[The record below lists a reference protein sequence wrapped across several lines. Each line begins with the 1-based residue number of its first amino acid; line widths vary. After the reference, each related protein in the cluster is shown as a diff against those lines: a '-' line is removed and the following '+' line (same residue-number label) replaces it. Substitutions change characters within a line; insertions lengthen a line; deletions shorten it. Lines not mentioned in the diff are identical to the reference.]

1 VTPQTPK
8 ALRRRWAWVAA
19 TGVALSLS
27 LILILYII
35 ISSNDIDWIKPII
48 GQVVKEKTGRDLL
61 IHGPVKLEIGTSPCL
76 MVEKAAL
83 QNASWGT
90 HPDMVLV
97 EQMKLQIRLIPLLKK
112 RIEVRSV
119 TLIEPRILIETDG
132 SGVSNFSFDIP
143 PSKPIE
149 PARTRSA
156 PFRLGSIKIENGRF
170 SFKNGKKGPA
180 FSLTVDRFRARRAGD
195 GVLME
200 VEMEGRYDSEPFRLM
215 GSVGT
220 LKSLIASEEPWR
232 VDLTARAFGMEVR
245 ADGFLLKPISL
256 QKIALSFKGKAIS
269 TRRIAELLGLS
280 GFPEMGPLRVEGEV
294 SGKGEQRFHLCGL
307 KFIGK
312 GLDGKGDLALNFK
325 REQPQMKGSLSLTL
339 LDISTFL
346 QKDGARKKSQAPGR
360 EKKVF
365 SPETIPLTT
374 PDFGSVELDLDLK
387 AEKVLFPHA
396 LLSELKTKVFL
407 TRDHFMAR
415 SLQFKAGGGQ
425 VNGTLEVSLKQR
437 TTTLIARGRM
447 DRVDVKTFLS
457 VKDLI
462 GKASAEIELMTEGC
476 SIAAWL
482 GSLEGHAIVS
492 LNGLKF
498 QNNQLK
504 PLDSKFGSIIL
515 QVFAPSSKDANST
528 EINCLVGGFDIREGL
543 AEVTTLLADTHELVV
558 VGKGHLNLREETLD
572 LSIQPYPKKGVGGV
586 SFSLTELTKAFKLG
600 GTLAEPSLRID
611 PLRSALTVG
620 KMLGGMI
627 LLGPAGAA
635 VVFAGQKADEGD
647 LCAAAIEQA
656 KRMDTIP
663 GPLTKE
669 EIKSEPFR
677 KDQGIKDALRS
688 LGGSAGKFF
697 NTLSSPPRTPAQ
709 TYEDGP

>member
-1 VTPQTPK
+1 VNPQTPK
-8 ALRRRWAWVAA
+8 ALRRRCAWVAA
-19 TGVALSLS
+19 IGAALFLS
-27 LILILYII
+27 LIFILYIL

-48 GQVVKEKTGRDLL
+48 RQVVKERTGRDLL

-97 EQMKLQIRLIPLLKK
+97 EQMKLQIQLIPLLKK

-119 TLIEPRILIETDG
+119 TLIEPKILIETDG
-132 SGVSNFSFDIP
+132 TGVSNFSFDIP

-170 SFKNGKKGPA
+170 SFKKVKEGPA
-180 FSLTVDRFRARRAGD
+180 FSLTVDRLRARRAGD

-200 VEMEGRYDSEPFRLM
+200 VEMEGRYESEPFRLK

-220 LKSLIASEEPWR
+220 LESLIASNEPWR
-232 VDLTARAFGMEVR
+232 VDMTARAFGMEVR

-256 QKIALSFKGKAIS
+256 QGLALSIKGKARS
-269 TRRIAELLGLS
+269 TRRIAKLLGLS
-280 GFPEMGPLRVEGEV
+280 GLPEMGPFQVEGEI
-294 SGKGEQRFHLCGL
+294 SGKGEKRFHLSGL

-312 GLDGKGDLALNFK
+312 GLDGKGDLALNLK
-325 REQPQMKGSLSLTL
+325 PERTEIKGSLSLKL

-346 QKDGARKKSQAPGR
+346 QKETVRKKRQAPGR

-365 SPETIPLTT
+365 SPETIPLAT
-374 PDFGSVELDLDLK
+374 PGFKSVEVDLDLK

-396 LLSELKTKVFL
+396 LLSELKTKVCL
-407 TRDHFMAR
+407 TGDHFMVR
-415 SLQFKAGGGQ
+415 SLQFKAGGGEA
-425 VNGTLEVSLKQR
+425 NGTLEVRVQER

-457 VKDLI
+457 GQNVM
-462 GKASAEIELMTEGC
+462 GKASAEIELMTEGS

-482 GSLEGHAIVS
+482 GGLEGHAIVS

-498 QNNQLK
+498 YNNQLK
-504 PLDSKFGSIIL
+504 QLNSKFGSIIL

-600 GTLAEPSLRID
+600 GTFVEPSLRID

-620 KMLGGMI
+620 KMVGGMI

-635 VVFAGQKADEGD
+635 VVFAGQTADEGD

-656 KRMDTIP
+656 KRIDTIP

-669 EIKSEPFR
+669 EKKNEPFK
-677 KDQGIKDALRS
+677 KDRGIKDAVRS
-688 LGGSAGKFF
+688 LGESAGRFF
-697 NTLSSPPRTPAQ
+697 NTLSGRPGTPVQ
-709 TYEDGP
+709 TYEGGP

>member
-1 VTPQTPK
+1 MNPQAPK

-19 TGVALSLS
+19 IGAALFLSLV
-27 LILILYII
+27 LILYII

-48 GQVVKEKTGRDLL
+48 CQVVKEKTGRDLL

-83 QNASWGT
+83 QNASWGD

-112 RIEVRSV
+112 RIEVTSV

-132 SGVSNFSFDIP
+132 SGVSNFSFNIP

-149 PARTRSA
+149 PARTSSA
-156 PFRLGSIKIENGRF
+156 SFRLGSLKVENGRF

-180 FSLTVDRFRARRAGD
+180 FSVTVDRFRARRAGD

-215 GSVGT
+215 GAVGT
-220 LKSLIASEEPWR
+220 LESLIASEEPWR

-256 QKIALSFKGKAIS
+256 QGIALSIKGKARS

-280 GFPEMGPLRVEGEV
+280 GFPEMGPLQVEGEV
-294 SGKGEQRFHLCGL
+294 SGKGEKGFHISGL

-312 GLDGKGDLALNFK
+312 GLDGKGDLTLNLK
-325 REQPQMKGSLSLTL
+325 RQRPEIKGSLSLEF
-339 LDISTFL
+339 LDISPFL
-346 QKDGARKKSQAPGR
+346 QKDAVRKERQVPGK

-365 SPETIPLTT
+365 SPKPIPLAT
-374 PDFGSVELDLDLK
+374 PGFGSVDLDLELK

-396 LLSELKTKVFL
+396 VLSKLKTKVCL

-415 SLQFKAGGGQ
+415 SLQFKAGGGE
-425 VNGTLEVSLKQR
+425 VNGTLEVRVQER
-437 TTTLIARGRM
+437 TTTLIVRGSM
-447 DRVDVKTFLS
+447 DRIDVKTFLT

-504 PLDSKFGSIIL
+504 PFNSKFGSIIL

-635 VVFAGQKADEGD
+635 VVFAGQTADEGD

-656 KRMDTIP
+656 RRIDIIP

-669 EIKSEPFR
+669 EKKSEPSK
-677 KDQGIKDALRS
+677 KDRGIKDTVRS
-688 LGGSAGKFF
+688 LGESAGRFF
-697 NTLSSPPRTPAQ
+697 NTLSGRPGTPVQ
-709 TYEDGP
+709 TYEGGP

>member
-1 VTPQTPK
+1 VNPQAPK
-8 ALRRRWAWVAA
+8 ALRRRWTWVAA
-19 TGVALSLS
+19 IGAALFLSLV
-27 LILILYII
+27 LILYII

-48 GQVVKEKTGRDLL
+48 CQVVKEKTGRDLL

-83 QNASWGT
+83 QNASWGD

-112 RIEVRSV
+112 KIELTSV

-132 SGVSNFSFDIP
+132 SGVSNFSLNIP

-149 PARTRSA
+149 PARTSSA
-156 PFRLGSIKIENGRF
+156 SFRLGSLKVENGRF

-180 FSLTVDRFRARRAGD
+180 FSVTVDRFRARRAGD

-200 VEMEGRYDSEPFRLM
+200 VEMEGRYESEPFRLE

-245 ADGFLLKPISL
+245 ADGFVLKPISL
-256 QKIALSFKGKAIS
+256 QGIALSIKGKARS

-280 GFPEMGPLRVEGEV
+280 GFPEMGPLQVEGEV
-294 SGKGEQRFHLCGL
+294 SGKGEQCFHLCGL

-312 GLDGKGDLALNFK
+312 GLDGKGDLSLNLK
-325 REQPQMKGSLSLTL
+325 RERPEIKGSLSLQL

-346 QKDGARKKSQAPGR
+346 QKETVRKKRQAPGG

-365 SPETIPLTT
+365 SAETIPLAT
-374 PDFGSVELDLDLK
+374 PGFKNVELDLDLK

-396 LLSELKTKVFL
+396 LLSELKTKVYL
-407 TRDHFMAR
+407 ARDHFEAR

-425 VNGTLEVSLKQR
+425 VNGTLEVRVQER

-447 DRVDVKTFLS
+447 DRIDVKTFLT

-462 GKASAEIELMTEGC
+462 GKASAEIDLMVQGS

-492 LNGLKF
+492 LSGLRFDNK
-498 QNNQLK
+498 QLK
-504 PLDSKFGSIIL
+504 ALDSKFGSMIL
-515 QVFAPSSKDANST
+515 QVFAPSSKGANST

-620 KMLGGMI
+620 KILGGMI

-656 KRMDTIP
+656 RRIDIIP

-669 EIKSEPFR
+669 EKRSEPSK
-677 KDQGIKDALRS
+677 KDRGIKDAVRS
-688 LGGSAGKFF
+688 LGGSAGRLF
-697 NTLSSPPRTPAQ
+697 NTWSGRPGSPVQ
-709 TYEDGP
+709 NYEGGP